1 MKRYLVLLMA
11 ILLLFVQVNAVAESS
26 GIVES
31 VTVKPGD
38 EVTVYFSGISLG
50 AYNFTV
56 NFTYDKTVLEFV
68 SAKAETIAGATLTA
82 PESGE
87 PNVDGVEPSFSYMST
102 TTPFTFGKIGSITFK
117 VRPEAAPGSY
127 KVEALVEFASDSKD
141 NDVELG
147 VDTDPLIIVEKGE
160 SGCTSHI
167 WDDGEVTT
175 PASCKAEG
183 VKTFTCTNHG
193 CGATKTEP
201 IPMLTTHTPAAAVRE
216 KEVAATCK
224 DAGSYDE
231 VVYCSVCKTEISR
244 TTKTIDKLTT
254 HTDANQDYLCD
265 VCGAELP
272 KPVMHKVTVT
282 GGTGNG
288 EYAVGATVSVQATAE
303 SGKTFVK
310 WNGLEGLTLTL
321 GTAQSTGISFVMPD
335 RDVALTAEYQAVAPA
350 TYTVTFL
357 PNGGTGEMKAESG
370 VSGLYTLPECGFAAP
385 AGKLFKGWALE
396 EKGEV
401 LNTPYLIGAD
411 VTLYAI
417 WVDAPM
423 PKFTSP
429 TQAQLVEVYEKETG
443 TMTVSATNTD
453 KYQWY
458 INRNDGRGYV
468 AIKGAVNSTYTTSAT
483 NLKNDGY
490 TYYCVASNAYGTAQ
504 SVTFTLKVKAVLPA
518 TGDGA
523 PLAAWCALLMVSAAG
538 VVMMRRRHA

>member
-1 MKRYLVLLMA
+1 MKKKLILGCILMLCLLSVAVTSAMA
-11 ILLLFVQVNAVAESS
+11 AFPGDTVDVKITVKANPDNAFAGNIAYEYDKNVFEFVRADAVSADVMVDDTEGELPTGGYFTADADFALLDLS
-26 GIVES
+26 GIKVGDK
-31 VTVKPGD
+31 VTVKLKIKEGAASGTYTIKMKPSD
-38 EVTVYFSGISLG
+38 FVNKKEEQVTIELADV
-50 AYNFTV
+50 
-56 NFTYDKTVLEFV
+56 
-68 SAKAETIAGATLTA
+68 
-82 PESGE
+82 
-87 PNVDGVEPSFSYMST
+87 
-102 TTPFTFGKIGSITFK
+102 K
-117 VRPEAAPGSY
+117 V
-127 KVEALVEFASDSKD
+127 VV
-141 NDVELG
+141 
-147 VDTDPLIIVEKGE
+147 
-160 SGCTSHI
+160 GCTSHI

-357 PNGGTGEMKAESG
+357 PNGGTGEMKAENG